1 MSEKFYVGL
10 DVMQFEDN
18 GLRQPITS
26 VTFQVDQN
34 NAVSAG
40 DHTGLELYAVCPY
53 ATVEMAAAILVQ
65 VQGYQY
71 RAYGADSARLDPA
84 AELGDGV
91 DAGGLY
97 SVLAAFQDAGDGY
110 PGISAPGEEELEDEY
125 PYRSATSRELS
136 NDVDSLR
143 AFVSKEIGQLA
154 IQISTLT
161 GRIEFLTEKVE
172 DISNTVTELE
182 SRVSKLEGGS

>member
-34 NAVSAG
+34 NTVSAG

-53 ATVEMAAAILVQ
+53 ATVEMAAVILVQ

-84 AELGDGV
+84 AELGGGV

-182 SRVSKLEGGS
+182 SRVSRLEGGS

>member
-97 SVLAAFQDAGDGY
+97 SVLAAFQDGGDGY

>member
-1 MSEKFYVGL
+1 MSDKFYVGL

-18 GLRQPITS
+18 GLRQPVTC
-26 VTFQVDQN
+26 VTFQVDQDN
-34 NAVSAG
+34 TVSAG

-53 ATVEMAAAILVQ
+53 ATVEMATAILAQ
-65 VQGYQY
+65 VQGYRY
-71 RAYGADSARLDPA
+71 RAYSAEGARLDPA

-91 DAGGLY
+91 DVGGLY
-97 SVLAAFQDAGDGY
+97 SVLAEFRDGGDGC

-143 AFVSKEIGQLA
+143 SFVSREIGQLA

-161 GRIEFLTEKVE
+161 GRIEALTQKVE
-172 DISNTVTELE
+172 SISNTVTELE
-182 SRVSKLEGGS
+182 SRVSELEGGS